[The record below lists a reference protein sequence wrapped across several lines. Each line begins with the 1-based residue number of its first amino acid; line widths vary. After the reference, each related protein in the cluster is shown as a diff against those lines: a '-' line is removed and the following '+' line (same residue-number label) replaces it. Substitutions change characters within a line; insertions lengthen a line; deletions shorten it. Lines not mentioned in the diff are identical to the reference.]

1 MPAGGLI
8 PDSPWIYGAQRILRG
23 GRKNVKKGVFAG
35 GGKFSYTVARVIIYD
50 AKLNSFL
57 NTRSGPLWW
66 YLEVRLEKAMKG
78 ARVAA
83 KGRKGY
89 GTGALS
95 NSLSSYHLG
104 NAKGQF
110 LGIRAEKPYAAAVH
124 EGALP
129 HVIRPKDP
137 NGKLVFFKQGRMIVT
152 RQVNHPG
159 IQQRSTTKYLSSQ
172 LRHFLD

>member
-8 PDSPWIYGAQRILRG
+8 PDSPWIWGAQRLMRG
-23 GRKNVKKGVFAG
+23 RRRGNQRGVFSG
-35 GGKFSYTVARVIIYD
+35 GGKFSFTISKVIIYD
-50 AKLNSFL
+50 AKLHSFL
-57 NTRSGPLWW
+57 NTRSGPLWDH
-66 YLEVRLEKAMKG
+66 LDIRLQKAVAG
-78 ARVAA
+78 AKRDAY
-83 KGRKGY
+83 GSKGY

-95 NSLSSYHLG
+95 NSIKSYHLG

-110 LGIRAEKPYAAAVH
+110 LGIRAEKPYASAVH
-124 EGALP
+124 EGAMP

-137 NGKLVFFKQGRMIVT
+137 NGKLVFFKGGRMIVT

-159 IQQRSTTKYLSSQ
+159 IQQKSTTKYLSAQ

>member
-8 PDSPWIYGAQRILRG
+8 PDSPWIYGAQRVLRG
-23 GRKNVKKGVFAG
+23 GRRAPRRGAFST
-35 GGKFSYTVARVIIYD
+35 GGKFSFTISKVIIYD
-50 AKLNSFL
+50 AKLHAFL
-57 NTRSGPLWW
+57 NTRSGPLWG
-66 YLEVRLEKAMKG
+66 YLDIRLKKAVAG
-78 ARVAA
+78 AKADA
-83 KGRKGY
+83 KGSRGY

-95 NSLSSYHLG
+95 NSIKSYHLG

-110 LGIRAEKPYAAAVH
+110 LGIRAEKPYATAVH

-129 HVIRPKDP
+129 HVIRPKNPD
-137 NGKLVFFKQGRMIVT
+137 GKLVFFKGGRMIVT

-159 IQQRSTTKYLSSQ
+159 IKEKSTTKYLSSQ

>member
-1 MPAGGLI
+1 MPAFGLI
-8 PDSPWIYGAQRILRG
+8 PDSPWIYGAQRILRR
-23 GRKNVKKGVFAG
+23 GRKAVKKGVFAG

-66 YLEVRLEKAMKG
+66 HLEVRLEKAMKG

-95 NSLSSYHLG
+95 DSLRSYHLG

-110 LGIRAEKPYAAAVH
+110 LGIRAEKPYATAVH
-124 EGALP
+124 EGAMP

-137 NGKLVFFKQGRMIVT
+137 NGRLVFFRRGRLIAT

-159 IQQRSTTKYLSSQ
+159 IQQKSTTKYLSSQ